1 MKVDVHF
8 KPLFT
13 LIFKYK
19 KQHALAGVFMLINS
33 LLSIMT
39 PYILIRIIDDVIPDK
54 DYTLLLQVVIA
65 FLAIIVLQNGSKL
78 ISDYYYAVIGKKV
91 VYDLRLK
98 LVNHLNKMSGR
109 YYSDANSGDLLTTI
123 NSDVATVE
131 DFSTRMI
138 FTLISDI
145 ITAVIMLIFLSIM
158 QFDLLLVSVALQPL
172 MFILQRRY
180 NQKIHSIVTH
190 LRNHHGRYVSVVEE
204 YLSSMLTF
212 TLQNAKKLFFRNYY
226 QSARSFYEEGVKLQL
241 HLSASMLSSN
251 IISGFITISI
261 LSYGGYK
268 VMIGAMTV
276 GVLVA
281 FNTYAQQLLN
291 PIFRIAHFKMNI
303 QQTIVAMEKIMTILD
318 EPIDIQHD
326 NGGIKPKVLKGD
338 IEFHNVT
345 FSYNDQGETLKEI
358 NLSFASNT
366 VSALV
371 GTSGSGK
378 TTVTSLIYRLWDVD
392 HGNILL
398 DGIDIREYNLH
409 YLRKNI
415 SIVSQ
420 DTFIFND
427 TILNNLRLA
436 ADLPMDEIIAAAQA
450 ADIYDF
456 IMSLP
461 ARFDSKVGQ
470 NGVMLSGGQ
479 KQKISIARAI
489 LRDAPIIILD
499 EATSSL
505 DTLSEQTVQSAFQML
520 FTGKTVIIIAHR
532 LSTIEQADIIYAIQ
546 DGQVVECGTHRQLM
560 AQQSVYY
567 RLYTSSAEVDTV
579 KSM

>member
-1 MKVDVHF
+1 
-8 KPLFT
+8 
-13 LIFKYK
+13 
-19 KQHALAGVFMLINS
+19 
-33 LLSIMT
+33 
-39 PYILIRIIDDVIPDK
+39 
-54 DYTLLLQVVIA
+54 
-65 FLAIIVLQNGSKL
+65 
-78 ISDYYYAVIGKKV
+78 
-91 VYDLRLK
+91 
-98 LVNHLNKMSGR
+98 
-109 YYSDANSGDLLTTI
+109 
-123 NSDVATVE
+123 
-131 DFSTRMI
+131 
-138 FTLISDI
+138 
-145 ITAVIMLIFLSIM
+145 
-158 QFDLLLVSVALQPL
+158 
-172 MFILQRRY
+172 
-180 NQKIHSIVTH
+180 
-190 LRNHHGRYVSVVEE
+190 
-204 YLSSMLTF
+204 
-212 TLQNAKKLFFRNYY
+212 
-226 QSARSFYEEGVKLQL
+226 
-241 HLSASMLSSN
+241 
-251 IISGFITISI
+251 
-261 LSYGGYK
+261 
-268 VMIGAMTV
+268 MIGAMTV

-303 QQTIVAMEKIMTILD
+303 QQTIVAMEKIMAVLD

-326 NGGIKPKVLKGD
+326 NGGIKPMVLKGD
-338 IEFHNVT
+338 IEFHNVN

-378 TTVTSLIYRLWDVD
+378 TTVTNLIYRLWDVD

-479 KQKISIARAI
+479 KQKSP
-489 LRDAPIIILD
+489 L
-499 EATSSL
+499 
-505 DTLSEQTVQSAFQML
+505 
-520 FTGKTVIIIAHR
+520 H
-532 LSTIEQADIIYAIQ
+532 
-546 DGQVVECGTHRQLM
+546 
-560 AQQSVYY
+560 AQY
-567 RLYTSSAEVDTV
+567 
-579 KSM
+579 